1 MQALTSKIARRNTDV
16 AGQRAE
22 VLSIMRYVSNGYFGG
37 LSLTAAEYAWQTK
50 LDSYAFNRRLPELE
64 LMGLVKNSGSRKEGR
79 ICSIKG
85 TKCMTWSLVVE
96 AVA

>member
-1 MQALTSKIARRNTDV
+1 MQALTSKIARYNADIG
-16 AGQRAE
+16 GQQYE
-22 VLSIMRYVSNGYFGG
+22 VLSVVIDMTSHLLYVLGY
-37 LSLTAAEYAWQTK
+37 TAAELAYNST